1 MPGGS
6 TGTGGTSSNDS
17 SPPLPTQFEATDNWV
32 VYNSRIEQYFVAYNI
47 TDDNR
52 KRAILL
58 TSLSQEVYTRL
69 MDLCFPDLP
78 ETKSFKEIGEILKE
92 TYKPVVTVYIER
104 RKFYEAEQNE
114 GESVANF
121 LARLRGLTRHCKF
134 GNSFNDV
141 LRDKFVCGLSKGPL
155 FNKAI
160 EMEPTANLEA
170 CVEAVLKKE
179 ATLSQDPSS
188 LTASMHYI
196 QRNSKSCEVCGD
208 IKHKSK
214 VCKFKTYVC
223 RVCNVKGHLAK
234 VCSKNGPDKKKA
246 QANYHLEMDD
256 NSNSEDDE
264 GLTSGLYH
272 MNLA

>member
-1 MPGGS
+1 M
-6 TGTGGTSSNDS
+6 
-17 SPPLPTQFEATDNWV
+17 
-32 VYNSRIEQYFVAYNI
+32 
-47 TDDNR
+47 
-52 KRAILL
+52 L
-58 TSLSQEVYTRL
+58 TSLSQEVYTRI

-114 GESVANF
+114 GESVENF

-141 LRDKFVCGLSKGPL
+141 LRDKFVCSLSKGPL

-264 GLTSGLYH
+264 GLASGLYH